1 VAEEPLR
8 GFGERIIKRA
18 RLPVSVLLALPFIVF
33 GGEYFFYLIEHGSVL
48 TGAIEQLKKDFGW
61 FVSLASLPTIFLAF
75 SRELRV
81 HEILDRLLGVRDA
94 VDSRIRDLLQTLAGN
109 SGYDHPERIK
119 VAVLT
124 PQLMLKVLRGGY
136 VPRWHSSAEG

>member
-109 SGYDHPERIK
+109 SGYDHPEFH
-119 VAVLT
+119 L
-124 PQLMLKVLRGGY
+124 
-136 VPRWHSSAEG
+136 SF